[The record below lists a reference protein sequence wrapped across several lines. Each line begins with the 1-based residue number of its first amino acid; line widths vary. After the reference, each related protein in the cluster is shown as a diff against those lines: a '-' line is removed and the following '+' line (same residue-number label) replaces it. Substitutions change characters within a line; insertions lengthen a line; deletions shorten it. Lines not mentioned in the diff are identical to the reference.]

1 MNRKTIIVSL
11 VLAAILILPIFSSV
25 FTISGSTGKQNAL
38 PSHDF
43 ITERRDAPP
52 QFDTN
57 NYATPSEA
65 MSSWEGSSSGLPVTE
80 YGNRTDT
87 FSANQ
92 MTYNSTSQATT
103 NTSVEIPLGN
113 GWEGYNVFL
122 SVNDLTEN
130 RTWVQDPDMETSPSS
145 WTLTDVSGDASW
157 LEGGHGTDD
166 NCTQFSYTGDPNE
179 GKIAYASQ
187 TMTVPRGDVVWAGL
201 RLDYWIDSSWSG
213 GDGFV
218 AIYVTVET
226 GNYNQRVWQKSF
238 NDVDTARAWF
248 DSGLIEIDDLT
259 PFDLSDGV
267 YIEVGLYSQQTVNYD
282 PNLDPE
288 ARVDNVELYLKT
300 LAAPSNVNL
309 KAEDNDVNNYTIGGT
324 TQYGLGNL
332 SYTPSST
339 WTSSPVSIEFS
350 WTPDPLPPSPDRQIR
365 VDFSVTT
372 NLYARANN
380 MTVLTQSPTAYGET
394 YSVTNAS
401 AVNYETWFFAEIPD
415 GYDNRY
421 DFNITLP
428 QNRDVYYV
436 GSPLLTTQS
445 LSEWNEGEWWAR
457 IPAYDHDDRW
467 GYWLIR
473 SDAPNMVQNLLMHH
487 EGTGEVAQQ
496 IDLRAND
503 KSSFVTV
510 HDSQFSGLPVNITVF
525 DPSGSKWYSE
535 IAVINSTGHAATS
548 VLTFGTNSSAGEW
561 QVQAILN
568 NSLAGSAWNKT
579 GFFVRSFNIIH
590 SSTATLLSPTDA
602 ISTWI
607 TNVTYPD
614 LFLVR
619 ILVNDTDIPGV
630 TVPGGVMTYNW
641 TDGINQFGDNGDGEY
656 IVTLD
661 STDLGAKGQYI
672 IDIEWNHPNFDS
684 ISETLTVNLNLD
696 GSIIIISPDSPSQDG
711 PIGDNLTFRI
721 RFEDYFGSGIDDG
734 QLTTNWS
741 NPYYIAEV
749 SGSPGTFDVAF
760 DTTGM
765 ELDDYV
771 VNLTATADFILPQSR
786 LLYVTVREL
795 YTRATY
801 LQNVLDIPV
810 GEARSFT
817 VEWLDVDHDEPMTGM
832 NNSIVSNWSLNH
844 VQGDMNYTVEEVSP
858 GSYNVTIYTV
868 DNDALAT
875 YPVRF
880 DLTGYQIQNQT
891 FVIDVIVKQ
900 HKTVFLLDE
909 PVQQTDHGNDIII
922 LVFFEDTDLD
932 VGISNDTGDLLITL
946 ATPEL
951 SSITFSVTDSLLGT
965 GHYNI
970 SIDSTQWSTIGWK
983 NLTISIDSLS
993 GKYESKEINTR
1004 VRLIGRQTDLYLENA
1019 PVAVNYLQNFSF
1031 SIVYLDAVNSS
1042 QISNFSENVILMVT
1056 ALGEENPA
1064 VQSDFVVWESVT
1076 EPGLYYFTLNS
1087 SRLQGLGTFSF
1098 EIFFG
1103 WRSATAPLYEN
1114 QTLTVNLLT
1123 LSRPTYL
1130 DTNPVP
1136 STAYGETTTLQ
1147 FQFIDS
1153 LTTMVIENSTSLQ
1166 VSINEVTVG
1175 YTIAYSAASQTFFV
1189 TIDSASLGGVGDFT
1203 LHLNVTWTGTPYYD
1217 SIQNKEFLVMVTLRP
1232 TQLTHD
1238 PFTPG
1243 QYANNIT
1250 IDFQYTDRLSGSS
1263 DGMTGNLSLNISD
1276 SYYDVE
1282 YLGQGHYR
1290 VTLNTSFNGT
1300 VGQFTINASIS
1311 YSGGNYEADALDIFT
1326 LTVSERNTQ
1335 LGYESPDETAYLE
1348 NFTILVSYTDDST
1361 GEGISGASIIVTS
1374 DPLTLVFNT
1383 DYWVSETSP
1392 GEYTILLNSSSL
1404 GAPAD
1409 YSLNV
1414 TASKSGAPF
1423 YANVVK
1429 SMNARVIERPTQI
1442 LITKTPGSV
1451 AFLENMT
1458 IRFKFEDFLT
1468 SELIDID
1475 QSYIILSHGESE
1487 ILIPYNSF
1495 LLTQFSD
1502 YYEIEFNSTLLDDSA
1517 LVSGHTVRIFI
1528 NRSSILPYYSARSKT
1543 VLATTIERPTQIQ
1556 FPLIQD
1562 TPLGDNITIEL
1573 SYIDYLSDEGI
1584 EGAELAVS
1592 STNLTSFVNY
1602 TIELGDG
1609 LYRLLI
1615 PSGQFGQTGKLHF
1628 EVTFT
1633 KDGIPFYASRTAR
1646 NIPATI
1652 RNILTSISY
1661 ETPPAG
1667 VIPIG
1672 DPFRVNVTYT
1682 DTDHEVGIEGAT
1694 ISSDWADLYGRSYTV
1709 VEFSGGRY
1717 QVVLNTTGL
1726 IAQEYGFTIT
1736 ATLQYYEESQV
1747 SPSIQ
1752 PGAPTVQ
1759 INLQKSTYYSDWG
1772 QMKMVSFTVT
1782 DSYYGTLLS
1791 GMTATISFNDTL
1803 YNCIDAGNGTYYV
1816 NLDTSQVSYGVY
1828 SPLITV
1834 SRQYY
1839 QTRQREFTL
1848 VIYRAT
1854 GQILP
1859 ESSSIQIV
1867 RETESSLWIYLND
1880 TTNNEPVADATVYM
1894 VWNNTIVSLSGN
1906 GTTGFYEG
1914 PLNVSGFSISTYDL
1928 QIYASAENHQ
1938 FLSISVD
1945 VIVTPIPT
1953 SILVQEGTTSLSV
1966 TYGDVLGIYVEYND
1980 TYYGGYLDG
1989 ANISLVLGGYT
2000 ASMEQ
2005 LPDGRYYG
2013 EINSSLFSAQTLYL
2027 RVIARKDGYAQASR
2041 TQPFNILAI
2050 PTETAANVLTN
2061 DAYRGDTVNYTIYLN
2076 DTHTNAP
2083 IVGANVDIEWT
2094 GGTGTAYDLE
2104 NGSYVISIF
2113 VNNSIPR
2120 LYDVTISVTKLNYQS
2135 SSITVGL
2142 LVKPTDAFI
2151 DAISQI
2157 DIPVNDTAT
2166 VIVNLVNEFTNEVVG
2181 GVNALAI
2188 WETLGSTELI
2198 PLENGSYSFSVPGD
2212 LPIGQYRVALT
2223 FSTNL
2228 YRVPSHEILLNV
2240 RQVYTDLIYA
2250 RTQIDAYPGAPVTI
2264 RITYLDT
2271 DHDTGITGVV
2281 PTVSVTEG
2289 EIRYYPDRLT
2299 DYDNGTYELYFEIL
2313 QAYTMYIDVQF
2324 AKKDYQTQS
2333 VEFTVFSDLTPAQ
2346 QAQQNAIVGGG
2357 TSLMI
2362 IAVLVVLY
2370 VKVWS
2375 IPKIVRKMNKMIK
2388 ALSKGKIPDPADV
2401 PSRQATVLSAVNE
2414 EIKSVS
2420 IKKTAA
2426 EVAEIPIDIRA
2437 PEVNELLA
2445 RLVEITGLSDEEIQA
2460 FRRDLSRM
2468 KASERPGFLKEVIEQ
2483 EEARRADELAEKEVP
2498 SEAASEESLEQRPE
2512 DMEDLRSK
2520 LLKKGLPKDEIDLI
2534 LEEAKGLSKADI
2546 LALLESLGLDWD

>member
-1 MNRKTIIVSL
+1 MNRKALIVSY
-11 VLAAILILPIFSSV
+11 VLAAILILPIFSSIV
-25 FTISGSTGKQNAL
+25 TISGQSGNMSGL

-43 ITERRDAPP
+43 TGDKGDTPP
-52 QFDTN
+52 QFETN
-57 NYATPSEA
+57 KYPTLSGAL
-65 MSSWEGSSSGLPVTE
+65 SSWEGTSSGLPVSE

-87 FSANQ
+87 FDDNQ
-92 MTYNSTSQATT
+92 MIYSSSSQTTT
-103 NTSVEIPLGN
+103 NTSVDIPLGN
-113 GWEGYNVFL
+113 GWEGHNIFL

-130 RTWVQDPDMETSPSS
+130 RTWVQDPDMENSPSS
-145 WTLTDVSGDASW
+145 WTLTDVTGDASW
-157 LEGGHGTDD
+157 LSDGHGTNDD
-166 NCTQFSYTGDPNE
+166 SAQFSYNGDPNE
-179 GKIAYASQ
+179 GKIAYVSQ
-187 TMTVPRGDVVWAGL
+187 DMSVPRGDVVWAGL
-201 RLDYWIDSSWSG
+201 RLDYWIDSAWSD

-226 GNYNQRVWQKSF
+226 SNFNQRVWQKSF
-238 NDVDTARAWF
+238 NDVDQAQTWF

-259 PFDLSDGV
+259 LFDLSDDV
-267 YIEVGLYSQQTVNYD
+267 YIEVGLYSQQTVNYSPD
-282 PNLDPE
+282 LDPE

-300 LAAPSNVNL
+300 LAAPTNVNL
-309 KAEDNDVNNYTIGGT
+309 KAEGYDVNNYTVGGT
-324 TQYGLGNL
+324 TLYGIGNL

-350 WTPDPLPPSPDRQIR
+350 WTPNPLPPSPNRTIL
-365 VDFSVTT
+365 VDFTATT
-372 NLYARANN
+372 DLYARASN
-380 MTVLTQSPTAYGET
+380 MTVSTQDPTAYGET
-394 YSVTNAS
+394 FHVTNATD
-401 AVNYETWFFAEIPD
+401 VEYQTWHYADIPD

-421 DFNITLP
+421 DFNLTLP
-428 QNRDVYYV
+428 EGRDVNYV
-436 GSPLLTTQS
+436 GSPLLTTENIS
-445 LSEWNEGEWWAR
+445 TWSEGEWWAR
-457 IPAYDHDDRW
+457 IPAYDYADRW

-473 SDAPNMVQNLLMHH
+473 SRAPNGVQNILMQHQ
-487 EGTGEVAQQ
+487 GTGTTAQS
-496 IDLRAND
+496 IDMRAND
-503 KSSFVTV
+503 QSSFITV
-510 HDSQFSGLPVNITVF
+510 HDSAFAGHIVNITVF
-525 DPSGSKWYSE
+525 DPTGFPWYSE
-535 IAVINSTGHAATS
+535 LSTINSTGYAETS
-548 VLTFGTNSSAGEW
+548 ALTFGTNASAGGW
-561 QVQAILN
+561 QVQATLN
-568 NSLAGSAWNKT
+568 NSLSGSAWNKT
-579 GFFVRSFNIIH
+579 GFFVRAFNVIH
-590 SSTATLLSPTDA
+590 ASTATLLSPADA
-602 ISTWI
+602 VSTWI
-607 TNVTYPD
+607 ANVTYPD

-630 TVPGGVMTYNW
+630 TVPGGSMTYNW
-641 TDGINQFGDNGDGEY
+641 TDGINEFGDNGDGEY

-661 STDLGAKGQYI
+661 STDLGAKGQYT
-672 IDIEWNHPNFDS
+672 IDIQWNHPNFDS
-684 ISETLTVNLNLD
+684 ITETLTVNLNLD
-696 GSIIIISPDSPSQDG
+696 GSLVIVSPDSPSQDG
-711 PIGDNLTFRI
+711 PIGDNQTFRI
-721 RFEDYFGSGIDDG
+721 RFEDYFGPGIDDG
-734 QLTTNWS
+734 QLSTNWS
-741 NPYYIAEV
+741 NPYYITEV
-749 SGSPGTFDVAF
+749 SGSPGTFDIAF
-760 DTTGM
+760 ATTGM
-765 ELDDYV
+765 ELDEYV

-795 YTRATY
+795 YTKATY

-817 VEWLDVDHDEPMTGM
+817 IEWSDVDHDEPMTGM
-832 NNSIVSNWSLNH
+832 NNSIISNWSLNH

-868 DNDALAT
+868 DSDTLAT

-891 FVIDVIVKQ
+891 FVIDVVVKE

-932 VGISNDTGDLLITL
+932 IGVSNDTGDIIITVE
-946 ATPEL
+946 TPEL
-951 SSITFSVTDSLLGT
+951 PSVTFSVTDSLLGT

-993 GKYESKEINTR
+993 GKYESKAINTR
-1004 VRLIGRQTDLYLENA
+1004 VRLIGRRTDLYLEDA

-1031 SIVYLDAVNSS
+1031 SIVYLDAVNLSK
-1042 QISNFSENVILMVT
+1042 ISNSSENVILIVT
-1056 ALGEENPA
+1056 ALEQDNPA
-1064 VQSDFVVWESVT
+1064 VQNDFMIWESVT
-1076 EPGLYYFTLNS
+1076 EPGLYYFALNS

-1114 QTLTVNLLT
+1114 QSLTINLLT

-1136 STAYGETTTLQ
+1136 STAYGETTTLE
-1147 FQFIDS
+1147 FKFIDS
-1153 LTTMVIENSTSLQ
+1153 LSTMVIENSSSLE
-1166 VSINEVTVG
+1166 VSINEVTVIW
-1175 YTIAYSAASQTFFV
+1175 TVSYSTASQTFFV
-1189 TIDSASLGGVGDFT
+1189 TIDTESLGDVGDFT
-1203 LHLNVTWTGTPYYD
+1203 LHLNVTWIGTPYYN
-1217 SIQNKEFLVMVTLRP
+1217 SIQSKEFSVTVTLRP
-1232 TQLTHD
+1232 TQLTHN
-1238 PFTPG
+1238 PFMPG
-1243 QYANNIT
+1243 QYASNIT
-1250 IDFQYTDRLSGSS
+1250 IDFQYTDLLSGSS
-1263 DGMTGNLSLNISD
+1263 DGMTGILSFNITG

-1282 YLGQGHYR
+1282 DLGQGEYR
-1290 VTLNTSFNGT
+1290 VTLDTSFNGT

-1311 YSGGNYEADALDIFT
+1311 YSGGYYEADAVDIFT
-1326 LTVSERNTQ
+1326 LTVSTRNTQ

-1348 NFTILVSYTDDST
+1348 NFTIVVGYTDDSS
-1361 GEGISGASIIVTS
+1361 GEGISDASIIVTS
-1374 DPLTLVFNT
+1374 DPLILVLNT

-1404 GAPAD
+1404 GAPGD

-1414 TASKSGAPF
+1414 TASKSGEPF
-1423 YANVVK
+1423 YASVVK
-1429 SMNARVIERPTQI
+1429 SINARVIERPTQT

-1451 AFLENMT
+1451 PFLENIT

-1475 QSYIILSHGESE
+1475 QSYIILSHGDGETV
-1487 ILIPYNSF
+1487 IPSTSYI
-1495 LLTQFSD
+1495 LTQYSD
-1502 YYEIEFNSTLLDDSA
+1502 YYEIEFNSTLLNDSV
-1517 LVSGHTVRIFI
+1517 LVSGHTIKIFV
-1528 NRSSILPYYSARSKT
+1528 NRSSILPYYSARSKA
-1543 VLATTIERPTQIQ
+1543 VLASTIERPTQIQ

-1573 SYIDYLSDEGI
+1573 SYIDYLSDKGI

-1592 STNLTSFVNY
+1592 SSNLTSFVNY

-1615 PSGQFGQTGKLHF
+1615 PSGQFGQTGKLYF
-1628 EVTFT
+1628 EVTFSN
-1633 KDGIPFYASRTAR
+1633 DGIPFYASRTAR

-1652 RNILTSISY
+1652 RVIFSSISY

-1694 ISSDWADLYGRSYTV
+1694 ISTDWTDLYGHSYTV
-1709 VEFSGGRY
+1709 LEFSEGRY

-1726 IAQEYGFTIT
+1726 IAQEYTFTIA
-1736 ATLQYYEESQV
+1736 ATLPFYEESEA
-1747 SPSIQ
+1747 SPTIQ

-1791 GMTATISFNDTL
+1791 GMTATVLLNDTL
-1803 YNCIDAGNGTYYV
+1803 YDCIDAGNGTYYV
-1816 NLDTSQVSYGVY
+1816 YLNTSQVSYGVY
-1828 SPLITV
+1828 NPLITV

-1848 VIYRAT
+1848 VIYKAT
-1854 GQILP
+1854 GVILP
-1859 ESSSIQIV
+1859 ETSSIQIV
-1867 RETESSLWIYLND
+1867 RETVSSLWIYLND
-1880 TTNNEPVADATVYM
+1880 TTNNEPVSDATVYM
-1894 VWNNTIVSLSGN
+1894 IWNNTIIPLSAN
-1906 GTTGFYEG
+1906 GTAGFYEG
-1914 PLNVSGFSISTYDL
+1914 SLNVSGFSISTYDL
-1928 QIYASAENHQ
+1928 EIYATAGNHE

-1953 SILVQEGTTSLSV
+1953 SILVQEGSTSLSV
-1966 TYGDVLGIYVEYND
+1966 IYGDILGIYVEYND

-1989 ANISLVLGGYT
+1989 ANVSFVLGGYT
-2000 ASMEQ
+2000 SSMEQ

-2013 EINSSLFSAQTLYL
+2013 QINSSLFSAQTLYL
-2027 RVIARKDGYAQASR
+2027 RVIARKAGYAQASR
-2041 TQPFNILAI
+2041 TQPFNILAT
-2050 PTETAANVLTN
+2050 PTETTAGVLTN
-2061 DAYRGDTVNYTIYLN
+2061 DAYRGDTVNYTIFLN
-2076 DTHTNAP
+2076 NTHTNSP
-2083 IVGANVDIEWT
+2083 ILGADVDIEWA
-2094 GGTGTAYDLE
+2094 GDTGTAYDLQ

-2113 VNNSIPR
+2113 VNNSVPR
-2120 LYDVTISVTKLNYQS
+2120 LYDVSISIIKLNYQS

-2151 DAISQI
+2151 DTISQI
-2157 DIPVNDTAT
+2157 EVPVNDTAT
-2166 VIVNLVNEFTNEVVG
+2166 VIVNLVNQFTNEVVADING
-2181 GVNALAI
+2181 LAI
-2188 WETLGSTELI
+2188 WETLGSSELI
-2198 PLENGSYSFSVPGD
+2198 PLANGSYSFSVPGD
-2212 LPIGQYRVALT
+2212 LPIGHYRVALA

-2228 YRVPSHEILLNV
+2228 YRVPSHEILVNV
-2240 RQVYTDLIYA
+2240 RQVYTDLIYN

-2271 DHDTGITGVV
+2271 DHDTGITDVI

-2289 EIRYYPDRLT
+2289 EIVYYPDRLT

-2313 QAYTMYIDVQF
+2313 QAYTMYINVQF
-2324 AKKDYQTQS
+2324 AKNEYQTQS
-2333 VEFTVFSDLTPAQ
+2333 VEYTVFSDLTSAQ
-2346 QAQQNAIVGGG
+2346 QAQQTAIVGGG

-2362 IAVLVVLY
+2362 IAILVVLY
-2370 VKVWS
+2370 VRVWS
-2375 IPKIVRKMNKMIK
+2375 IPKLVRKLNKMIK
-2388 ALSKGKIPDPADV
+2388 ALSKGKVPDPADV
-2401 PSRQATVLSAVNE
+2401 PSRQATVLTAVNE
-2414 EIKSVS
+2414 EIKSLA
-2420 IKKTAA
+2420 IKKTAD
-2426 EVAEIPIDIRA
+2426 EVAEIPIDMRA

-2445 RLVEITGLSDEEIQA
+2445 RLVEITALSEDEIEA

-2498 SEAASEESLEQRPE
+2498 SDAAPEESLEQRPE

-2546 LALLESLGLDWD
+2546 AALLESLGLDWD